1 MKLLQQGTRTVDV
14 FGIWKRHLQHLIFF
28 CFLLL
33 PCPAIPG
40 FCLYL
45 FLGPAPVPAALAKML
60 QLSLKTLSLYA
71 EHLCMSR
78 PHYHVARGH
87 LHMQIRLMRA
97 EL

>member
-1 MKLLQQGTRTVDV
+1 
-14 FGIWKRHLQHLIFF
+14 
-28 CFLLL
+28 LL
-33 PCPAIPG
+33 PSASCPVIPG
-40 FCLYL
+40 SRVYL
-45 FLGPAPVPAALAKML
+45 FLGPVPVPAALAKIL

-71 EHLCMSR
+71 ERLCMSR

>member
-1 MKLLQQGTRTVDV
+1 MKLLQQGTRTADAL
-14 FGIWKRHLQHLIFF
+14 GIWKTHLQYLISF

-33 PCPAIPG
+33 PCPVVPG
-40 FCLYL
+40 SCLYL
-45 FLGPAPVPAALAKML
+45 FLGLVPVSAALAKML

>member
-1 MKLLQQGTRTVDV
+1 M
-14 FGIWKRHLQHLIFF
+14 
-28 CFLLL
+28 L
-33 PCPAIPG
+33 PCPVIPG
-40 FCLYL
+40 FCVYL
-45 FLGPAPVPAALAKML
+45 FLGPVSVPIALAKML
-60 QLSLKTLSLYA
+60 RLSLKTLCLYT